1 MKCRVE
7 THSGF
12 RLHERP
18 RRFTWGR
25 TWLEVHQVMDQW
37 VAPDHLCFKVK
48 VADRA
53 YLLKYHQAQDIWEVE
68 LVRSGAMP
76 PAGGEN

>member
-1 MKCRVE
+1 MNCRVE
-7 THSGF
+7 TYSGF

-37 VAPDHLCFKVK
+37 VAPGHLCFKVK
-48 VADRA
+48 VADRS
-53 YLLKYHQAQDIWEVE
+53 YLLKYHQAQDIWQVE
-68 LVRSGAMP
+68 LVSSGALP